1 MNGVHA
7 CLRKTDAPYATMSA
21 THGVMPAWT
30 PPSLSSVRAFE
41 AAARLSS
48 FTKAGAEL
56 NITQSAISYS
66 VRELEQR
73 LGLRL
78 FTRDGPRL
86 GLTEAGRTYLPFAAE
101 ALERLRAGDRALTD
115 PARKDRV
122 LTVSVSP
129 SFAAKWLVPRLG
141 DFIAVHP
148 DIDLRISANP
158 AHVDFADGEIDLAV
172 RHGRGDWPGLS
183 CTRLCEETMFPVCS
197 PALLQGA
204 APRSP
209 ADLGAHVLIHHR
221 TPDEWRDWLAA
232 FGVDGGP
239 QVAHGP
245 VLNEM
250 SLTIDA
256 AIAGQGV
263 ALARS
268 ALASRDLGDGRL
280 VRPMRHETPADF
292 AYWIVCSHATARR
305 PNVIR
310 CTAWLLEQASA
321 A

>member
-1 MNGVHA
+1 
-7 CLRKTDAPYATMSA
+7 
-21 THGVMPAWT
+21 MPIWT
-30 PPSLSSVRAFE
+30 PPSISSVRAFE

-48 FTKAGAEL
+48 FTKAAAEL

-66 VRELEQR
+66 IRELEQR
-73 LGLRL
+73 LKIRL

-86 GLTEAGRTYLPFAAE
+86 TLTEVGRTYLPFAGE

-122 LTVSVSP
+122 LTISVSP

-141 DFIAVHP
+141 DFIAAHP

-172 RHGRGDWPGLS
+172 RHGVGQWPGLS
-183 CTRLCEETMFPVCS
+183 CTRLCEEVMFPVCS
-197 PALLQGA
+197 PALLKGET
-204 APRSP
+204 PRTP
-209 ADLGAHVLIHHR
+209 ADLAAHVLIHHQ
-221 TPDEWRDWLAA
+221 TSDGWRAWLAT
-232 FGVDGGP
+232 FGVDPGP
-239 QVAHGP
+239 AAAHGP

-268 ALASRDLGDGRL
+268 ALASRDLADGRI
-280 VRPMRHETPADF
+280 VRPMPHATPADF

-305 PNVIR
+305 PNVTR
-310 CTAWLLEQASA
+310 CVAWLLEQAA
-321 A
+321 TA